1 MGTKFEDI
9 IEYIV
14 AFISEFSNKYELSQ
28 TQAYKYL
35 LGYNVI
41 DLIETHYDIVHTL
54 RLEDVIDDM
63 TQYCKRHGGAI
74 G

>member
-1 MGTKFEDI
+1 
-9 IEYIV
+9 
-14 AFISEFSNKYELSQ
+14 
-28 TQAYKYL
+28 